1 MTSSETATGGEDGA
15 QTIARIAKPRP
26 RDAATLILLDRSTGC
41 PRVLLG
47 KRSSRHVFM
56 PDTYVF
62 PGGRRDR
69 QDHALPFAS
78 DLHPA
83 VMAKLSA
90 ERRAGT
96 NRSARALALAA
107 VRELQEE
114 TGLPL
119 GETIGGR
126 LHARLDS
133 LRYIARAITPP
144 GYPRRFDTRFFTT
157 FADEAGIVPELVC
170 DTAELHDLRWHGLD
184 ALDDLDMPWITRTVI
199 GDLGGLMHA
208 DAGLPFGSPVP
219 FYRSSGRQH
228 LRTYL

>member
-1 MTSSETATGGEDGA
+1 MTSSRTAISSGDGTHDSRPA
-15 QTIARIAKPRP
+15 ARQRP
-26 RDAATLILLDRSTGC
+26 RDAATLIVLDRSGGQ

-83 VMAKLSA
+83 VLAKLAA
-90 ERRAGT
+90 ERRTDRG
-96 NRSARALALAA
+96 ARALALAA

-119 GETIGGR
+119 GEFIGGR

-133 LRYIARAITPP
+133 LRYIARAITPT

-157 FADEAGIVPELVC
+157 FADEAGIAPELVC
-170 DTAELHDLRWHGLD
+170 DTAELHDLRWHALD
-184 ALDDLDMPWITRTVI
+184 AVEGLDMPWITRTVL
-199 GDLGGLMHA
+199 GDLGRLMHA
-208 DAGLPFGSPVP
+208 DAALPFASPVP
-219 FYRSSGRQH
+219 FYRNRGRQYLQTH
-228 LRTYL
+228 L

>member
-1 MTSSETATGGEDGA
+1 MTSAETATGGEDAA
-15 QTIARIAKPRP
+15 QAIAPIVKPRP
-26 RDAATLILLDRSTGC
+26 RDAATLILLDRSEGC

-69 QDHALPFAS
+69 QDHALPFSS
-78 DLHPA
+78 DLHP
-83 VMAKLSA
+83 VVLAKLSA
-90 ERRAGT
+90 ERRT
-96 NRSARALALAA
+96 DRSARALALAA

-133 LRYIARAITPP
+133 LRYIARAITPT

-157 FADEAGIVPELVC
+157 FADEAGISPDQVC
-170 DTAELHDLRWHGLD
+170 DTAELHDVRWHALD
-184 ALDDLDMPWITRTVI
+184 ALGDLDMPWITRAI
-199 GDLGGLMHA
+199 LGELDLLMQT
-208 DAGLPFGSPVP
+208 DAALPFGSPVP
-219 FYRSSGRQH
+219 FYRHRGRQ
-228 LRTYL
+228 YLHTPL